1 MQGLLSQHLNERQLP
16 TMTVFTQMWDSKSI
30 REAKGMSLAVFPQ
43 HLRPA
48 KYDAAR
54 LTYLEHMTV
63 REVAIMKV

>member
-1 MQGLLSQHLNERQLP
+1 
-16 TMTVFTQMWDSKSI
+16 MTVFTQMWDSKSI